1 MGVPV
6 RIVVVGSTNTDM
18 VAKAERL
25 PRPGETVIGGS
36 FVTVA
41 GGKGANQ
48 AVAAARLGARVS
60 FVGAVGDD
68 ALGAEAVAGL
78 AAEGIDV
85 SHVVMLPG
93 HASGVALILVDA
105 AGQNSIMV
113 APGAN
118 MALTPDH
125 VDRAVDAVAAADVLV
140 LQCETPL
147 ATVQRAA
154 ALARSH
160 GVRVILNPAPAQ
172 SVPVALLQS
181 VDLLT
186 PNESEADALL
196 GEPGAAEAD
205 PERAAA
211 ALADLAGCPVIVT
224 LGVQGAVACRGSDI
238 TRIAPRRVDA
248 VDATAAGD
256 CFTGAL
262 AVGLAEGLSLLDAAA
277 QATLAASIS
286 VTRLGAQ
293 RSLPTRAELSVST

>member
-25 PRPGETVIGGS
+25 PGPGETVIGGA

-48 AVAAARLGARVS
+48 AVAAARLGAQVT

-68 ALGAEAVAGL
+68 ALGVQAVAGL

-85 SHVVMLPG
+85 SRVVALPG
-93 HASGVALILVDA
+93 QASGVALILVDA
-105 AGQNSIMV
+105 EGQNSIMV

-118 MALTPDH
+118 MALTPVH
-125 VDRAVDAVAAADVLV
+125 VDQAADAIAAADVLV
-140 LQCETPL
+140 LQCETPP
-147 ATVQRAA
+147 ATVQHAA
-154 ALARSH
+154 ELARKQ

-172 SVPVALLQS
+172 AVPVELLRS

-196 GEPGAAEAD
+196 GDPGAADAN
-205 PERAAA
+205 PERAAE
-211 ALADLAGCPVIVT
+211 ALATLAGCPVIIT
-224 LGVQGAVACRGSDI
+224 LGVQGAVACQGSDI
-238 TRIAPRRVDA
+238 ARIAPRRVEA

-293 RSLPTRAELSVST
+293 RSLPTRAELDACT

>member
-1 MGVPV
+1 MSSLV
-6 RIVVVGSTNTDM
+6 RIAVVGSTNTDM

-25 PRPGETVIGGS
+25 PRPGETVIGSS

-48 AVAAARLGARVS
+48 AVAAARLGAEVT
-60 FVGAVGDD
+60 FIGAVGDD
-68 ALGAEAVAGL
+68 AMGAEAVAGL

-85 SHVVMLPG
+85 THVVTLPG
-93 HASGVALILVDA
+93 QASGVALILVDNR
-105 AGQNSIMV
+105 GQNSIMV

-118 MALTPDH
+118 MALMPKH
-125 VDRAVDAVAAADVLV
+125 IDRAGAAIAAADVVV

-147 ATVQRAA
+147 ATVQHAA
-154 ALARSH
+154 ALARMH

-172 SVPVALLQS
+172 SVPAALLQS

-186 PNESEADALL
+186 PNENEADALL
-196 GEPGAAEAD
+196 GKPGAAESD
-205 PERAAA
+205 PGRAAA
-211 ALADLAGCPVIVT
+211 MLAALAGCRVIIT
-224 LGVQGAVACRGSDI
+224 LGVLGAVACQGSDI
-238 TRIAPRRVDA
+238 ARIAPRRVDA

-293 RSLPTRAELSVST
+293 CSLPTRAEVEACL